1 MGRVPEEM
9 PGPNPRLTTL
19 GRTLRKA
26 RRDLD
31 LSQDAL
37 GRRAGMH
44 ANHVSAIERGTKDL
58 RASTLLRLIEAL
70 ELTPAELFTR
80 FGEQDGHKPGED

>member
-1 MGRVPEEM
+1 MPE
-9 PGPNPRLTTL
+9 PNSRLIAL

-31 LSQDAL
+31 LSQEAV

-44 ANHVSAIERGTKDL
+44 ANHVGAIERGTKDL

-70 ELTPAELFTR
+70 GMTPAELFTR
-80 FGEQDGHKPGED
+80 YGDQGASATTG

>member
-1 MGRVPEEM
+1 M
-9 PGPNPRLTTL
+9 PAPNPRLVTL

-31 LSQDAL
+31 LSQEAVA
-37 GRRAGMH
+37 RRAGMH
-44 ANHVSAIERGTKDL
+44 ANHVGAIERGTKDL

-70 ELTPAELFTR
+70 DMTPAELFTR
-80 FGEQDGHKPGED
+80 YGEQGSQPRAR

>member
-1 MGRVPEEM
+1 MSE
-9 PGPNPRLTTL
+9 PNPRLIAL

-31 LSQDAL
+31 LSQEAL
-37 GRRAGMH
+37 GQRAGMH
-44 ANHVSAIERGTKDL
+44 ANHIGAIERGTKDL

-70 ELTPAELFTR
+70 GMTPAELFTR
-80 FGEQDGHKPGED
+80 FGDQSTWTATAGGA

>member
-1 MGRVPEEM
+1 MAQPD
-9 PGPNPRLTTL
+9 PRLTTL

-37 GRRAGMH
+37 ARRAGMH
-44 ANHVSAIERGTKDL
+44 ANHVGAIERGTKDL
-58 RASTLLRLIEAL
+58 RASTLLRMIEGL
-70 ELTPAELFTR
+70 GMTPAELFGR
-80 FGEQDGHKPGED
+80 YGDQDSGALAPKP

>member
-1 MGRVPEEM
+1 MAQPD
-9 PGPNPRLTTL
+9 PRLTTL

-37 GRRAGMH
+37 ARRAGMH
-44 ANHVSAIERGTKDL
+44 ANHVGAIERGTKDL
-58 RASTLLRLIEAL
+58 RASTLLRMIEAL
-70 ELTPAELFTR
+70 DMTPADLFGR
-80 FGEQDGHKPGED
+80 YGDQDPGALSPKP

>member
-1 MGRVPEEM
+1 M
-9 PGPNPRLTTL
+9 PAPDSGLATL

-37 GRRAGMH
+37 ARRAGMH
-44 ANHVSAIERGTKDL
+44 ANHVGAIERGTKDL
-58 RASTLLRLIEAL
+58 RWTTLERLIAGL
-70 ELTPAELFTR
+70 GMTPAELFTR
-80 FGEQDGHKPGED
+80 YGDVAPPT